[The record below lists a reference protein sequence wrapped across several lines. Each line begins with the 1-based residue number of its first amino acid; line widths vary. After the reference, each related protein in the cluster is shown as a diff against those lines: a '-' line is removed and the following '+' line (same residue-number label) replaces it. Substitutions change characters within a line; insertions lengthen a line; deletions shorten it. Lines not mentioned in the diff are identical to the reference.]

1 MSRREENKEMKR
13 EKIVSAAKD
22 IISSEGLDKLTMR
35 YLADYAGV
43 SSRTPYNLF
52 ESKTDILVAIILDA
66 IKPLKLSI
74 LKSNEQLLIEQTLN
88 IPNIL
93 RDFCETDHDFYRDI
107 IWGIMSSGIKSS
119 RDTATNAI
127 SDMVP
132 PLIQQILNQKEC
144 SDKINVNVLSSH
156 IATQF
161 LAIIGMW
168 GGSQLGLNEA
178 IINIQLAWTNSLMP
192 YATRKSK
199 ALLTQ
204 AQIGFS
210 EQLELAIESKK

>member
-1 MSRREENKEMKR
+1 MSRREENKELKR
-13 EKIVSAAKD
+13 EKIISAAKE

-52 ESKTDILVAIILDA
+52 ESKTDILVAIIFDA
-66 IKPLKLSI
+66 IKTVQLPDLKPT
-74 LKSNEQLLIEQTLN
+74 EQLLIEQILN
-88 IPNIL
+88 IPIVL
-93 RDFCETDHDFYRDI
+93 KDFCEPEHDFYRDV

-119 RDTATNAI
+119 RDAATSAI
-127 SDMVP
+127 STVVP
-132 PLIQQILNQKEC
+132 PLIQQTLDQKEC
-144 SDKINVNVLSSH
+144 SQNANVTVLSSH
-156 IATQF
+156 LVTQF

-168 GGSQLGLNEA
+168 GGSQMGLNEA
-178 IINIQLAWTNSLMP
+178 ISNIQLAWTNSFLP

-204 AQIGFS
+204 AQIEFS
-210 EQLELAIESKK
+210 EQLELAINNNK